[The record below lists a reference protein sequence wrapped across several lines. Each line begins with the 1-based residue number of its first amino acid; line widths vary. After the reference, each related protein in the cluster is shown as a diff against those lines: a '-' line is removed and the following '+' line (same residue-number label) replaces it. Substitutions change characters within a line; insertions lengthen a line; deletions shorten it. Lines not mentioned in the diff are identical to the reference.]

1 MAQRNATAVALSTL
15 WHKLEEI
22 QGVLMFTKRVKW
34 YASVAAVLSILIFV
48 VGCANLTDNFSTKDP
63 SEKLP
68 IRTLSIRVEKD
79 QREELFLRLREFS
92 KKHELDFYLNF
103 IRGGELFSFEIR
115 GKDLEISALSK
126 SINTTELDIRFYE
139 EDPANPPPQET
150 VNELYNDL
158 KAFISEIPGVVIVE
172 EK

>member
-1 MAQRNATAVALSTL
+1 ML
-15 WHKLEEI
+15 
-22 QGVLMFTKRVKW
+22 TKRVKW
-34 YASVAAVLSILIFV
+34 FVPVAFILSILIFV
-48 VGCANLTDNFSTKDP
+48 LGCANLEDNFNTKDP

-92 KKHELDFYLNF
+92 KKHELEFYLNF
-103 IRGGELFSFEIR
+103 YRGGEIFSVEMY
-115 GKDLEISALSK
+115 GEGLEILALSK
-126 SINTTELDIRFYE
+126 PITTTDLDLNFYE
-139 EDPANPPPQET
+139 EDPTNPPPQET
-150 VNELYNDL
+150 VDELYNDL